1 MNRETTL
8 LEVLAA
14 VGAGV
19 AVMYFLDP
27 NRGARRRA
35 LVTDKV
41 TSAANQLPDTLDV
54 TMRDFSNRAYG
65 FWAET
70 KKAFMSEEEASDR
83 VVKARVRS
91 KMGRVVSHP
100 SAINVTSRNGNITL
114 SGLILSDEVP
124 TLLET
129 VEAVPGVQSVENN
142 LEAHD
147 SPGNI
152 PSLQGGTRR
161 ESRSEF
167 MQENWTPAARFL
179 AGTAGL
185 AAIGAGLA
193 LLARSATNSEVQKLV
208 GFGSGRSGVDVQKSI
223 NVNAPIDVVF
233 GLWSNFENFP
243 KFMRNVR
250 EVTSS
255 SAGVS
260 HWKVNGPAGTTVEW
274 DAVVTQVEPDEL
286 IAWKSVEGSG
296 IDNAGIVNFQQN
308 IDGTTQVNVHLSYN
322 PPAGALGHAVATIF
336 GADPKTEMDEDLLRM
351 KTLLETGEA
360 PHDAAQEGGNTQ
372 TRSAS
377 S

>member
-1 MNRETTL
+1 
-8 LEVLAA
+8 
-14 VGAGV
+14 
-19 AVMYFLDP
+19 MYFLDP

-83 VVKARVRS
+83 VIEARVRS

-124 TLLET
+124 TLLAT
-129 VEAVPGVQSVENN
+129 AEAVPGVQSVENN

-179 AGTAGL
+179 AGVAGL

-243 KFMRNVR
+243 KFMRNVQ

-274 DAVVTQVEPDEL
+274 DAVVTQIEPDEL
-286 IAWKSVEGSG
+286 IAWKSIEGSG

-351 KTLLETGEA
+351 KMLLETGEVL
-360 PHDAAQEGGNTQ
+360 HDAAQESDNTQ
-372 TRSAS
+372 TRSAFS
-377 S
+377 